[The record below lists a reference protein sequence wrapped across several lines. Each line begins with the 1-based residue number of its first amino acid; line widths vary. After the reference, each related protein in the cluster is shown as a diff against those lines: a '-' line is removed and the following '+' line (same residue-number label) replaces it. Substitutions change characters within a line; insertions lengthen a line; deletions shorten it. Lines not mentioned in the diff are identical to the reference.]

1 MQEGKNNEKSREGI
15 GKDKPCQATC
25 GNKRW
30 YYYTG
35 SSGAFGATGT
45 TFFHRGTGGKLQE
58 EDSGEWTGPEHCPE
72 LGNNRQR
79 SIGIK

>member
-58 EDSGEWTGPEHCPE
+58 EDQVNELALNTVLNWETTGNGA
-72 LGNNRQR
+72 LG
-79 SIGIK
+79 